1 MKRTKIVATLG
12 PASSSK
18 AILTQ
23 LVEAGV
29 NVLRINFSHGSADEH
44 RETVRLIRE
53 ILKETGENVAILADL
68 QGPKLRI
75 GVVEEGA
82 FLEPGDL
89 ITFTTTKCEGTKER
103 VYMTYQQFPRDVKA
117 GETILLDDGKLL
129 FKVLSTNGGRR
140 GAGRDH
146 SGRKPQV

>member
-44 RETVRLIRE
+44 RE
-53 ILKETGENVAILADL
+53 
-68 QGPKLRI
+68 
-75 GVVEEGA
+75 
-82 FLEPGDL
+82 
-89 ITFTTTKCEGTKER
+89 
-103 VYMTYQQFPRDVKA
+103 
-117 GETILLDDGKLL
+117 
-129 FKVLSTNGGRR
+129 
-140 GAGRDH
+140 
-146 SGRKPQV
+146 